1 MSIFLSI
8 FVAFIVGSIPIP
20 ILRGYRRFSFWLFLV
35 EWLKGAIV
43 VAFAW
48 YYAGLLVAHFAA
60 LVVVLAHM
68 YPFYSRYSRSG
79 IWVAAGALLILSPVL
94 TLVAVGIFFLS
105 LFFCRQIRFAMM
117 LSMIGFVILA
127 VLLSVHISIWVL
139 CILLAAFLC
148 TRSYVKGWQ
157 SR

>member
-1 MSIFLSI
+1 MHIFIAIL
-8 FVAFIVGSIPIP
+8 VAFIIGSIPVNIW
-20 ILRGYRRFSFWLFLV
+20 RGYRRFSLWLFLA
-35 EWLKGAIV
+35 EWLKGAIA

-48 YYAGLLVAHFAA
+48 FYAGLLVAHFAA

-79 IWVAAGALLILSPVL
+79 IWVAAGALLILSPIL

-105 LFFCRQIRFAMM
+105 LFFCRQTRFAFA
-117 LSMIGFVILA
+117 LAVVGFLILA
-127 VLLSVHISIWVL
+127 VLLSVHLSIWVL
-139 CILLAAFLC
+139 CFLLAAFIC